1 MQYLLFNLTAYV
13 IFSKLRK
20 VIILD
25 ASSTDMIRIEKS
37 LQAMVSCLCV
47 IENHDN
53 RLLWCLTTTG
63 YVSLVHDSCNSCSSL
78 FVLRTISVCICLQC
92 MLSLISGN

>member
-1 MQYLLFNLTAYV
+1 MAGEHNFVFQTEKILQYLLFNLTAFI

-20 VIILD
+20 VITLD

-53 RLLWCLTTTG
+53 RL
-63 YVSLVHDSCNSCSSL
+63 V
-78 FVLRTISVCICLQC
+78 
-92 MLSLISGN
+92 

>member
-1 MQYLLFNLTAYV
+1 MAGEHNFIFQTEKILQYLLLNLTAYV

-47 IENHDN
+47 IENHGN
-53 RLLWCLTTTG
+53 RL
-63 YVSLVHDSCNSCSSL
+63 V
-78 FVLRTISVCICLQC
+78 
-92 MLSLISGN
+92 

>member
-1 MQYLLFNLTAYV
+1 MAYV

-20 VIILD
+20 VITLD
-25 ASSTDMIRIEKS
+25 ESSTDMIRIEKS

-53 RLLWCLTTTG
+53 RL
-63 YVSLVHDSCNSCSSL
+63 V
-78 FVLRTISVCICLQC
+78 
-92 MLSLISGN
+92 

>member
-1 MQYLLFNLTAYV
+1 MAGEHNFVFQTEKTLQYLLFNLTAYV

-53 RLLWCLTTTG
+53 RL
-63 YVSLVHDSCNSCSSL
+63 V
-78 FVLRTISVCICLQC
+78 
-92 MLSLISGN
+92 